1 MISLVTSV
9 LAISVPTGFPR
20 NEASSLLILAGFT
33 KPLGARDF
41 ALRVL
46 FFVCLINLEEFLNMC
61 KLHNYL
67 NIKNEKL
74 FLYFILKIY
83 KSNDV
88 LNQYYNIE
96 NNPIYNNNNKN
107 LKMTICE

>member
-1 MISLVTSV
+1 MNLKYV
-9 LAISVPTGFPR
+9 
-20 NEASSLLILAGFT
+20 NILKNNNNNNNNNCIYKEKTNVFSYYIL
-33 KPLGARDF
+33 KSII
-41 ALRVL
+41 
-46 FFVCLINLEEFLNMC
+46 LINLEEFLNMC

-67 NIKNEKL
+67 NIENEKQ

-83 KSNDV
+83 KSNNV
-88 LNQYYNIE
+88 LNKYYNIE